1 MKKLVL
7 ILLLSSCSALGD
19 QVLTHAE
26 RICALTILGEARGE
40 GKLGMFAVA
49 CVIQQRVVQRKLTP
63 AKVCLQPD
71 QFDTWTGKK
80 ERDLWHLWKAKEM
93 MYARELAR
101 YLCNKNIRLF
111 DVTNGAD
118 HFCHIN
124 TNNYWTR
131 KSKPVAIIGNHKF
144 FRLND

>member
-1 MKKLVL
+1 MKKFI
-7 ILLLSSCSALGD
+7 ILLLLPFTGIADEALSRS
-19 QVLTHAE
+19 E

-40 GKLGMFAVA
+40 GKRGMFAVA
-49 CVIQQRVVQRKLTP
+49 CVIQQRSAQRKLSP
-63 AKVCLQPD
+63 DKVCLEPS

-101 YLCNKNIRLF
+101 YLCRD
-111 DVTNGAD
+111 DVCLRDITNGAD
-118 HFCHIN
+118 HFCTTKSN
-124 TNNYWTR
+124 PYWV
-131 KSKPVAIIGNHKF
+131 KGKKPVAIIGNHKF

>member
-1 MKKLVL
+1 MKKLIT
-7 ILLLSSCSALGD
+7 ILLLISSSALGD
-19 QVLTHAE
+19 QVLSPSE

-40 GKLGMFAVA
+40 GKRGMFAVA
-49 CVIQQRVVQRKLTP
+49 CVIQRRAVQGKLSP
-63 AKVCLQPD
+63 AKVCLEPN

-101 YLCNKNIRLF
+101 HLCNKNVQLCDI
-111 DVTNGAD
+111 TNGAD
-118 HFCHIN
+118 HFCTTKSN
-124 TNNYWTR
+124 PYWV
-131 KSKPVAIIGNHKF
+131 KGKKPVAIIGNHKF